1 MKKKKINELELY
13 EAKILINNYINKILI
28 CLLLILFGIII
39 FLNLKYFP
47 RKLIDKNEIR
57 PYIKY
62 INDCK
67 NHKRYNRIK
76 IINENPYI
84 SVCIPA
90 LNMNKYIE
98 RTILSIINQSF
109 QDFEIITVNDNSKDD
124 TVNIIKRLQLED
136 NRIKLISHNINK
148 GVYYSRV
155 ESILLSKGKYIIL
168 MDPDD
173 LYLNENLFKELYNYN
188 IKYNLDIIEFT
199 VFQQIEGRR
208 NIIYPKKHFESHYH
222 NFTHNI
228 IFQPNLSEILFHSP
242 KNNNIYTYSICRN
255 IWNKMVR
262 RKIFL
267 DMHKFIGLDYFNDFV
282 VTADDMAMNVVSY
295 HFANNYSNIYLPG
308 YMYNIRSL
316 SMSRGNGGI
325 LLNQV
330 RAINYLLY
338 FKVLYKYVKQFE
350 INRRIVF
357 NELKNLKR
365 YIYSIKDNN
374 MTIYE
379 NHTKY
384 FLNEILYDDYSDKTF
399 KSFVVE
405 LLLYFENFDIKK
417 NKMI

>member
-1 MKKKKINELELY
+1 MKQIKINELELY
-13 EAKILINNYINKILI
+13 EGIILIYNYINKII
-28 CLLLILFGIII
+28 IFLLLILFGIFT
-39 FLNLKYFP
+39 FLNIKYSP
-47 RKLIDKNEIR
+47 KNLIDKNEIR

-84 SVCIPA
+84 SICIPA
-90 LNMNKYIE
+90 LNMKKYIE

-109 QDFEIITVNDNSKDD
+109 QDFEIIIVNDNSKDD
-124 TVNIIKRLQLED
+124 TVNIIKKLQLED
-136 NRIKLISHNINK
+136 NRIKLINHNINK

-155 ESILLSKGKYIIL
+155 EAILFSKGKFIIL

-173 LYLNENLFKELYNYN
+173 LYLNENLLKELYNYN

-208 NIIYPKKHFESHYH
+208 SIFYPKKHYESHYH
-222 NFTHNI
+222 NFTYNI
-228 IFQPNLSEILFHSP
+228 IFQPNLSEILFQNP
-242 KNNNIYTYSICRN
+242 KNNIYTYSICRN
-255 IWNKMVR
+255 IWNKMIR

-282 VTADDMAMNVVSY
+282 ITADDMAMNVISY

-308 YMYNIRSL
+308 YLYNIRKL
-316 SMSRGNGGI
+316 SMSHGDGGVKLSKI
-325 LLNQV
+325 
-330 RAINYLLY
+330 RAINYFLY
-338 FKVLYKYVKQFE
+338 FKILYKFIKQFG
-350 INRRIVF
+350 INRRILF

-379 NHTKY
+379 NYTRY
-384 FLNEILYDDYSDKTF
+384 FFNEILNDDFSERTF
-399 KSFVVE
+399 KSFIIE
-405 LLLYFENFDIKK
+405 LLLYFE
-417 NKMI
+417 

>member
-1 MKKKKINELELY
+1 MKQIKINELEFY
-13 EAKILINNYINKILI
+13 EGKILINNYINKIII
-28 CLLLILFGIII
+28 CLLLILQGIFT
-39 FLNLKYFP
+39 FLNIKYFP
-47 RKLIDKNEIR
+47 RKIIDKNEIR

-84 SVCIPA
+84 SICIPA

-98 RTILSIINQSF
+98 RTILSILNQSF
-109 QDFEIITVNDNSKDD
+109 QDYEIITVNDNSRDD

-136 NRIKLISHNINK
+136 NRIKLINHNTNK

-155 ESILLSKGKYIIL
+155 ESILFSKGKFIIL

-208 NIIYPKKHFESHYH
+208 NIFYPKNHYESHYH
-222 NFTHNI
+222 NFSHNF
-228 IFQPNLSEILFHSP
+228 IFQPNLSEILFHNP
-242 KNNNIYTYSICRN
+242 NNNMYSYSICRN
-255 IWNKMVR
+255 IWNKMIR

-267 DMHKFIGLDYFNDFV
+267 DMHQFIGLDYFNDFV
-282 VTADDMAMNVVSY
+282 ITADDMAMNIISY

-308 YMYNIRSL
+308 YMYNIRPI
-316 SMSRGNGGI
+316 SMSRGNGGS
-325 LLNQV
+325 LLAQV

-350 INRRIVF
+350 INRRILF
-357 NELKNLKR
+357 YELRNLKR

-374 MTIYE
+374 MTFYE
-379 NHTKY
+379 NQ
-384 FLNEILYDDYSDKTF
+384 FINFSNEILNDEFSDKIF

-405 LLLYFENFDIKK
+405 LLLYFENVGNMK
-417 NKMI
+417 NK

>member
-1 MKKKKINELELY
+1 MKQIKINELELY
-13 EAKILINNYINKILI
+13 EGIILIYNYINKIII
-28 CLLLILFGIII
+28 CLLLILFGIFT
-39 FLNLKYFP
+39 FLNIKYFP

-84 SVCIPA
+84 SICIPA

-109 QDFEIITVNDNSKDD
+109 QDFEIIIVNDNSKDD

-136 NRIKLISHNINK
+136 NRIKLINHNINK

-155 ESILLSKGKYIIL
+155 ESILFSKGKFIIL

-188 IKYNLDIIEFT
+188 TKYNLDIIEFT

-208 NIIYPKKHFESHYH
+208 NIFYPKKHYESHYH
-222 NFTHNI
+222 NFTYNI
-228 IFQPNLSEILFHSP
+228 IFQPNLSEILFQNP
-242 KNNNIYTYSICRN
+242 KNNIYTYSICRN
-255 IWNKMVR
+255 IWNKMIR

-267 DMHKFIGLDYFNDFV
+267 DMHKFIGPDYFNDFV
-282 VTADDMAMNVVSY
+282 ITADDMAMNVISY

-308 YMYNIRSL
+308 YLYNIRAL
-316 SMSRGNGGI
+316 SMSHGDGGVK
-325 LLNQV
+325 LNQI
-330 RAINYLLY
+330 RAINYFLY
-338 FKVLYKYVKQFE
+338 FKILYKFIKQFG
-350 INRRIVF
+350 INRRILF

-379 NHTKY
+379 NYTRY
-384 FLNEILYDDYSDKTF
+384 FFNEILNDDFSERTF
-399 KSFVVE
+399 KSFIVE
-405 LLLYFENFDIKK
+405 LLLYFE
-417 NKMI
+417 